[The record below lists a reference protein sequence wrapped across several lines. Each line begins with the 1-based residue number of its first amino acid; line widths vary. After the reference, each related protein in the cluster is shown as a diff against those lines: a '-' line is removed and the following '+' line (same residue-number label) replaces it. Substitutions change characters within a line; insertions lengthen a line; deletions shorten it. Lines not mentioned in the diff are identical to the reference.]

1 MIAATKSPTPPQVVD
16 FYLGFEIRQI
26 AKDALVALPR
36 GWSHQEMAMLEAPD
50 LPAMRK
56 RIWGWW
62 HRLLD

>member
-1 MIAATKSPTPPQVVD
+1 MIAATKSQTPPQVVD
-16 FYLGFEIRQI
+16 FYLGFEIRQST
-26 AKDALVALPR
+26 DGTLVALPR

-50 LPAMRK
+50 MPAMRK